1 VSAGINYVI
10 PTGSRRYGTEGVGSG
25 FNNLN
30 SFFTFIRLFERRKLG
45 LDRGLPHRLFRCSG
59 RRFAR
64 AAGLA
69 PLRQFTSTTGER
81 KA

>member
-1 VSAGINYVI
+1 MPGQWFS
-10 PTGSRRYGTEGVGSG
+10 S
-25 FNNLN
+25 LN
-30 SFFTFIRLFERRKLG
+30 SFFTLTKLFERRKLG
-45 LDRGLPHRLFRCSG
+45 LDRALPHRLFRCSG

-69 PLRQFTSTTGER
+69 PFRQFTSTTGER